1 MSIIL
6 FILRVLGLLL
16 AGVIG
21 LLFAVLLIVLLV
33 PVRYR
38 GVVRKHEEWYVRAE
52 AGWFCRLFRIR
63 ILYDKELSVQARA
76 LFFLLY
82 STDEE
87 WKRRKEEK
95 KRVRLKKAEN
105 AAKERESREEETGA
119 QREESGTRKGEPDA
133 PKEELKV
140 RKEEPNVRKDE
151 AEVQGEMNQG
161 PKVGEGRR
169 EGIRTGEDRDG
180 LPEQKKEPA
189 QKEEAQEEDV
199 RKNEQENPA
208 PETVCYSAEVSGHRI
223 SSKIRGVIQKL
234 KNLWNSVKKTIIN
247 IIRILKK
254 GREGIGALYQK
265 AAQVKRFLDE
275 TAHKEAFRLILRT
288 GRKFL
293 AHILPVRIRGTFE
306 FGTGDPCST
315 GQLLGALSILYAKT
329 GGGFVVIPDFEETRY
344 EGEISFRGRIRGVVL
359 LILTIRLVT
368 DKNLRMLLKDITRLR
383 SDLQGKVA

>member
-21 LLFAVLLIVLLV
+21 LLFAVLLIVLFV

-119 QREESGTRKGEPDA
+119 QREEPGMR
-133 PKEELKV
+133 KEETEA

-151 AEVQGEMNQG
+151 DEVQGEMNQG
-161 PKVGEGRR
+161 SKVREERQEGVRS
-169 EGIRTGEDRDG
+169 GEDRDG
-180 LPEQKKEPA
+180 LPEQK
-189 QKEEAQEEDV
+189 KEEAQEEDV

-223 SSKIRGVIQKL
+223 GSKISSVIQKL
-234 KNLWNSVKKTIIN
+234 KDLWNAVKKTIIN
-247 IIRILKK
+247 IIWILKK

-275 TAHKEAFRLILRT
+275 TAHREAFRLILRT

-329 GGGFVVIPDFEETRY
+329 GGDFVVIPDFEETRY

-383 SDLQGKVA
+383 SDLQGKAA

>member
-119 QREESGTRKGEPDA
+119 QREEPGMR
-133 PKEELKV
+133 KEETEA

-151 AEVQGEMNQG
+151 DEVQGEMNQG
-161 PKVGEGRR
+161 SKVREERQEGVRS
-169 EGIRTGEDRDG
+169 GEDRDG
-180 LPEQKKEPA
+180 LPEQK
-189 QKEEAQEEDV
+189 KEEAQEEDV
-199 RKNEQENPA
+199 RKNEQESPA
-208 PETVCYSAEVSGHRI
+208 PETVCHTAEVSGHRI
-223 SSKIRGVIQKL
+223 GSKISSVIQKL
-234 KNLWNSVKKTIIN
+234 KDLWNAVKKTIIN

>member
-119 QREESGTRKGEPDA
+119 QREEPGMR
-133 PKEELKV
+133 KEETEA

-151 AEVQGEMNQG
+151 DEVQGEMNQG
-161 PKVGEGRR
+161 SKVREERQEGVRS
-169 EGIRTGEDRDG
+169 GEDRDG
-180 LPEQKKEPA
+180 LPEQK
-189 QKEEAQEEDV
+189 KEEAQEEDV
-199 RKNEQENPA
+199 RKNEQESPA
-208 PETVCYSAEVSGHRI
+208 PETVCHTAEVSGHRI
-223 SSKIRGVIQKL
+223 GSKISSVIQKL
-234 KNLWNSVKKTIIN
+234 KDLWNAVKKTIIN

-383 SDLQGKVA
+383 SDLQGKAA